1 MGETWARLQLHNAKL
16 ISRVGESGNYA
27 HSAGVI
33 LMDAPG
39 LREKAALC
47 LRLASGLSWNNPGRL
62 QLADLAERCEHQ
74 AKELELPNLPA
85 EEDGTATA
93 GARG

>member
-1 MGETWARLQLHNAKL
+1 
-16 ISRVGESGNYA
+16 
-27 HSAGVI
+27 
-33 LMDAPG
+33 MDAAG

-47 LRLASGLSWNNPGRL
+47 LRLAGGLSWNNPGRL
-62 QLADLAERCEHQ
+62 QLAGLAERCERH
-74 AKELELPNLPA
+74 AKELETPNLPA